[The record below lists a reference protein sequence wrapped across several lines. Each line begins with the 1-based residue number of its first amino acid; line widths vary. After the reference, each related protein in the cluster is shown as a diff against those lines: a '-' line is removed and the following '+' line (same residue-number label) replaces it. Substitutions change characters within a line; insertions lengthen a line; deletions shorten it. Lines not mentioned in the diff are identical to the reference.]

1 MGTFEAES
9 EGVKE
14 VVLLSLTDL
23 GAGVSYG
30 EPTVETLGNLMPAGS
45 GGCTAGTILF
55 ERPWDREMLGVLS
68 LRTEDKGEGCWDCE
82 MWD

>member
-14 VVLLSLTDL
+14 VVLLSLVDL

-30 EPTVETLGNLMPAGS
+30 EPMVETLGKLMVGGS
-45 GGCTAGTILF
+45 GGCTVVTTPFVRSREIL
-55 ERPWDREMLGVLS
+55 DVVS
-68 LRTEDKGEGCWDCE
+68 LRTEGKVESCWD
-82 MWD
+82 WG